1 MAFDREELL
10 AAAARERA
18 GEGASETSSKA
29 LPVLTFFWG
38 EELYA
43 LPLGEIREVA
53 KMGPL
58 TPVPGLPPILLG
70 AVNLR
75 GEVLAVADVRT
86 LFGLE
91 RGRVAAGSRLVVVP
105 YGAERLGI
113 LADSIGDIVELSPSE
128 SEAVAGDFL
137 SGRYVL
143 PSGRVASLL
152 SLPRIL
158 GALAER

>member
-1 MAFDREELL
+1 MAFDRDELL
-10 AAAARERA
+10 AAAAQERA
-18 GEGASETSSKA
+18 GEGASESSSKA
-29 LPVLTFFWG
+29 FAVLTFFWG

-58 TPVPGLPPILLG
+58 TPVPGLPAILLG

-91 RGRVAAGSRLVVVP
+91 RGRLAAGSRLVDFP
-105 YGAERLGI
+105 FGAERLGI
-113 LADSIGDIVELSPSE
+113 LADPPVEIRELSPTGAQSM
-128 SEAVAGDFL
+128 AVQILFL
-137 SGRYVL
+137 AQ
-143 PSGRVASLL
+143 ASR
-152 SLPRIL
+152 SR
-158 GALAER
+158 AAAFV